1 MIHRENV
8 IDMIPANK
16 RQKYVANAAQMVA
29 QATYQVGTLLH
40 DLFDTRTKIRSQS
53 CSNGCTSR

>member
-8 IDMIPANK
+8 IDMIPTNK

-29 QATYQVGTLLH
+29 QATYQVSTLLH
-40 DLFDTRTKIRSQS
+40 DNNNLSHALFDTF
-53 CSNGCTSR
+53 